1 MPRYGGI
8 VKANGI
14 VKDPRKQSEK
24 LAKKGYGF
32 GSGNKKNFGTGNKAL
47 NWRPVPPVIDPSYPP
62 HLKYCLSSGA
72 TSILIDE
79 EIDL

>member
-14 VKDPRKQSEK
+14 VKDPRKQSEN
-24 LAKKGYGF
+24 LSKKGYGF

-47 NWRPVPPVIDPSYPP
+47 N
-62 HLKYCLSSGA
+62 
-72 TSILIDE
+72 
-79 EIDL
+79 